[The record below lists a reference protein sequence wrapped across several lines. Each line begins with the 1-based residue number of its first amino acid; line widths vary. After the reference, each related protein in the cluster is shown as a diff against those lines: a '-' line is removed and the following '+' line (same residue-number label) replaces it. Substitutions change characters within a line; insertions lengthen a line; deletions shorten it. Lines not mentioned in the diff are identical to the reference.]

1 MRYLKI
7 VFGVILFLYERF
19 RGPRTFRELKHAS
32 DALGYLKGHTVKGY
46 QLTIFCQRRRYHTKF
61 DKWYIPDQIETVYRV
76 FSVVTADAPDA
87 LKKACELDVNLPE
100 LISNWNF
107 DNEIRRSQV
116 LAYLDLLEK
125 RMGMFE

>member
-1 MRYLKI
+1 MRYLKT

-19 RGPRTFRELKHAS
+19 RGPKTVHELKQAD
-32 DALGYLKGHTVKGY
+32 DALGNLKGHTVKGY
-46 QLTIFCQRRRYHTKF
+46 ELTIFCQRRRYRVRYA
-61 DKWYIPDQIETVYRV
+61 KWYIPNRIETVYRV
-76 FSVVTADAPDA
+76 FSVVTHEAPDA
-87 LKKACELDVNLPE
+87 LKKACELDAHLPE